1 MRLQVDTLVLKLV
14 WGILFILAWSSYFG
28 LFYNFH
34 TNMVLVLV
42 PRLNFFSSMLW
53 GRQTPGIEIGM
64 MQGIYL
70 ILQWVPTRM
79 VSVSPGPSTSLVGS
93 LYQCWYLGQ
102 FYISVQHWIVPIFKR
117 KSSFP
122 KASPQWEQELHISIH
137 VTETLVGYIIYVKLE
152 TVVKGNLHL

>member
-1 MRLQVDTLVLKLV
+1 
-14 WGILFILAWSSYFG
+14 
-28 LFYNFH
+28 
-34 TNMVLVLV
+34 MVLVLV

-102 FYISVQHWIVPIFKR
+102 FYISVQHWIVPIFQK
-117 KSSFP
+117 KIFFFQKEVP
-122 KASPQWEQELHISIH
+122 NENKNYTFLYMWLKHW
-137 VTETLVGYIIYVKLE
+137 
-152 TVVKGNLHL
+152 